1 MPSLANTADGP
12 GRERRFLVGQR
23 AVLRSSLVAA
33 GLVVSGVAA
42 LTGPPLVLLHPDRTA
57 PILVLYGLAVALGL
71 AVAMAARGPGRRFA
85 RPLAFTLALAAEGV
99 ALLTLAIVPEDHLF
113 AAAVL
118 VVIPVAVSLLLPIGR
133 RLHLLWLAAAGLVL
147 AAFVVSPL
155 MPDSLAVE
163 ERRDIG
169 MGVAVGAFVSIVGQ
183 RLVERLRRSAFDAE
197 LRARERLFA
206 VRRLNRGLEETLAQV
221 RRLEG
226 LLSICAGC
234 KSVRD
239 EGGVWVPV
247 ERYVRERAEVEFSH
261 GICPDCLRRLY
272 PDFADAAQQAADGS

>member
-1 MPSLANTADGP
+1 M
-12 GRERRFLVGQR
+12 ERRFLVGQR
-23 AVLRSSLVAA
+23 AVLRASLVVA
-33 GLVVSGVAA
+33 GLAVSGVAA
-42 LTGPPLVLLHPDRTA
+42 IAGPLLALLHPDRAA
-57 PILVLYGLAVALGL
+57 PILVLYALTAALGL
-71 AVAMAARGPGRRFA
+71 AVAFAVRVPGRRFP
-85 RPLAFTLALAAEGV
+85 RPLAFALALAAEGA
-99 ALLTLAIVPEDHLF
+99 ALLTLAIIPEDHLF
-113 AAAVL
+113 AAAIL

-133 RLHLLWLAAAGLVL
+133 RLHLLWLVAAGLGL

-155 MPDSLAVE
+155 MPGSLPVE
-163 ERRDIG
+163 ERRDIV
-169 MGVAVGAFVSIVGQ
+169 MAVAVGAFVSVVGQ
-183 RLVERLRRSAFDAE
+183 QLVERLRRRAFDAE
-197 LRARERLFA
+197 WRARERLFA
-206 VRRLNRGLEETLAQV
+206 VRRLNRGLEETLAHV

-272 PDFADAAQQAADGS
+272 PDFADAVEGAAEGS